1 MSSPEDDTTL
11 PPRRPVNSGGL
22 DADTVLPSQNVT
34 GIHVPGDVIDN
45 RYTVI
50 REIGRG
56 GMGVVYEV
64 EDNLLGG
71 RFAIKRLLPELTSR
85 QELAD
90 IFKREGANAMRFTS
104 ESPRFVTMRYV
115 GTDALGLY
123 LVMDYIDAPTLR
135 TVLTKAVHHRLAIPV
150 AYRILQELASAL
162 SDLHRLGFIHRDI
175 KPENIFILNPGLD
188 AQVRLVDFGLT
199 KEDVESTRT
208 SMRGAGSS
216 GYASPEQKKGLPT
229 TPASDIY
236 SFGVIAYEMLS
247 GELPQYGETLTD
259 IVPDTPQSLADL
271 IERCLASRVEKRIS
285 DGVTL
290 QSLFLQ
296 LNETAVATISHED
309 VALPQ
314 RDEYHEDFLIDESV
328 NAFVPEV
335 DETHTGT
342 LELTGIPSGSQL
354 FLDGK
359 RVEGD
364 RHVCNLTGT
373 SQTIELVV
381 SHPDYQTLTRSI
393 QMAAGQTTTE
403 TIHMEQMFKAKATR
417 LEEYPHLKA
426 YVDAM
431 RDIPAGTF
439 QMGRKCLFGDT
450 KPVHTVTL
458 SAFRMGATPV
468 PVAVWKEYCL
478 AMQIELPK
486 PPGWG
491 WLDDHPM
498 VHVSWNDIMGED
510 GKSGF
515 CAWAT
520 DVAGVALELP
530 TEAQFE
536 YASRGCNEGLD
547 FPWGITFDRSKV
559 WCSTNVVG
567 QAGMTAPINRHDRI
581 FQNAFGLSDV
591 CGNVWQWCADWYAP
605 YMTESQT
612 DPVASISGL
621 TKTRCVR
628 GASWYNLYQEFFR
641 CAFRDQNR
649 PHNTCDRIGFR
660 LAVGPM

>member
-1 MSSPEDDTTL
+1 MSAAVDDTFL
-11 PPRRPVNSGGL
+11 PPRRPLTTGGL
-22 DADTVLPSQNVT
+22 DGDTVLPSPN
-34 GIHVPGDVIDN
+34 GAEIHIPGDVIDN

-71 RFAIKRLLPELTSR
+71 RFAIKRLLPELISR
-85 QELAD
+85 QELVE

-135 TVLTKAVHHRLAIPV
+135 TVLSIAADHRLTIPV
-150 AYRILQELASAL
+150 AYTILQELASAL

-175 KPENIFILNPGLD
+175 KPENIFILNPGQD

-199 KEDVESTRT
+199 KEDVEFTRT

-247 GELPQYGETLTD
+247 GELPQYGETLSD
-259 IVPDTPQSLADL
+259 IVPDTPESLADF
-271 IERCLASRVEKRIS
+271 IERCLASRVERRIA

-290 QSLFLQ
+290 QSSFLQ
-296 LNETAVATISHED
+296 LNEPVVATIIHED

-314 RDEYHEDFLIDESV
+314 PDINREDFLIDQSV
-328 NAFVPEV
+328 NAFVPHVVEK
-335 DETHTGT
+335 HTGT
-342 LELTGIPSGSQL
+342 LELTGVPDGSQL

-364 RHVCNLTGT
+364 RHVCDLTGK
-373 SQTIELVV
+373 SQAIEVV
-381 SHPDYQTLTRSI
+381 LRHPDYQTLTRSI
-393 QMAAGQTTTE
+393 HMAAGQTTAE
-403 TIHMEQMFKAKATR
+403 TIRMERIFKGKITR

-468 PVAVWKEYCL
+468 PVAVWKEYCV
-478 AMQIELPK
+478 ATGKSLPD
-486 PPGWG
+486 PPAWG

-498 VHVSWNDIMGED
+498 VNVSWNDIMGFVLS
-510 GKSGF
+510 GGF
-515 CAWAT
+515 CAWAS
-520 DVAGVALELP
+520 DIAGIQLTLP

-536 YASRGCNEGLD
+536 YASRGDQEGLE
-547 FPWGITFDRSKV
+547 FPWGDSFDDSNL
-559 WCSTNVVG
+559 WCSVKTSRTGTAAVVRSSNVYRNV
-567 QAGMTAPINRHDRI
+567 H
-581 FQNAFGLSDV
+581 GLSDMS
-591 CGNVWQWCADWYAP
+591 GNVWQWCSDLYEP
-605 YMTESQT
+605 YFRSRQRKSRNST
-612 DPVASISGL
+612 SIYEN
-621 TKTRCVR
+621 KRCVR
-628 GASWYNLYQEFFR
+628 GGSWYDNLAGDFR
-641 CAFRDQNR
+641 CAMRNMYNPENQYLNL
-649 PHNTCDRIGFR
+649 GFR
-660 LAVGPM
+660 LSVVLG

>member
-1 MSSPEDDTTL
+1 MSSPDDDTIL
-11 PPRRPVNSGGL
+11 PARRHVTSGGL
-22 DADTVLPSQNVT
+22 DGDTVLPSQNAT
-34 GIHVPGDVIDN
+34 GIHEPDDVIDN
-45 RYTVI
+45 RYTII

-85 QELAD
+85 QELAE

-135 TVLTKAVHHRLAIPV
+135 TVLNTAADHRLTIPV
-150 AYRILQELASAL
+150 ASTILLELASAL

-175 KPENIFILNPGLD
+175 KPENIFILNPGQD

-199 KEDVESTRT
+199 KEDVEFTRT

-229 TPASDIY
+229 TPASDVY
-236 SFGVIAYEMLS
+236 SFGVIAYEVLS
-247 GELPQYGETLTD
+247 GELPQYGETLSD
-259 IVPDTPQSLADL
+259 IVPDTPQSLAEF

-290 QSLFLQ
+290 QSSLMQ
-296 LNETAVATISHED
+296 LNESAVATPIHED
-309 VALPQ
+309 IASPQ
-314 RDEYHEDFLIDESV
+314 TDNNQEDFLLDASV
-328 NAFVPEV
+328 NAFVPQV
-335 DETHTGT
+335 DEPHKGT
-342 LELTGIPSGSQL
+342 LELTGIPNASQL

-364 RHVCNLTGT
+364 RHVCELTGK

-381 SHPDYQTLTRSI
+381 NHPDYQTLTQSI
-393 QMAAGQTTTE
+393 LMAAGQTTTE
-403 TIHMEQMFKAKATR
+403 TIRMEPIFKGKITR

-431 RDIPAGTF
+431 CDIPAGTF

-468 PVAVWKEYCL
+468 PVAVWKEYCV
-478 AMQIELPK
+478 ATGMSLPD
-486 PPGWG
+486 PPAWG

-498 VHVSWNDIMGED
+498 VRVSWNDIMGEESR
-510 GKSGF
+510 GGF
-515 CAWAT
+515 SEWAS
-520 DVAGVALELP
+520 DVAGVDLTLP

-536 YASRGCNEGLD
+536 YASRGGQEGLE
-547 FPWGITFDRSKV
+547 FPWGDSFDDSNL
-559 WCSTNVVG
+559 WCSVKTSRTG
-567 QAGMTAPINRHDRI
+567 TAPVGRSSNVYRNVH
-581 FQNAFGLSDV
+581 GLADMS
-591 CGNVWQWCADWYAP
+591 GNVWQWCSDWYGRYGSGALK
-605 YMTESQT
+605 
-612 DPVASISGL
+612 DPLGPSSGRD
-621 TKTRCVR
+621 RCVR
-628 GASWYNLYQEFFR
+628 GGSWNFTYPDFFR
-641 CAFRDQNR
+641 CASRDRQF
-649 PHNTCDRIGFR
+649 PLSGYISIGLR
-660 LAVGPM
+660 LSAGPG